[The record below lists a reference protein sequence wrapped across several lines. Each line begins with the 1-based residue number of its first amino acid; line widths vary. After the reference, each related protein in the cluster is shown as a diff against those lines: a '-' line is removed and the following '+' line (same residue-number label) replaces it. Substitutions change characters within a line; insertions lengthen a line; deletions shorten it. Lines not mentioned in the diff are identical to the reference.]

1 MATQAYLDLA
11 QSLYIAYYGRAA
23 DQGGLE
29 FWADKIQEDGL
40 EPVLADFGNSAE
52 FQDRFGDL
60 SNEEL
65 VDNLYQQ
72 LFDRSADIE
81 GLQFYVGVL
90 ESGDK
95 NLAEIAYEILQG
107 AQEPD
112 STTLANKLDAA
123 NAYTAAAG
131 DDYVLEDGIAAVSD
145 ANVEAPDL
153 TLTQRADDLQGTDG
167 DDVFTA
173 PVTQNETGSGQLA
186 NTFETGD
193 KIDGGEGTDS
203 LEATLIASGAISG
216 AGLVTPPVA
225 AETTSVENVFLTAQ
239 QPNLIDSGVTN
250 PSPILFGATVDAGN
264 MVGVEQWWSDNS
276 RADILIE
283 DIVSNPAD
291 TAFGMRDTDPGV
303 NYRAYFNA
311 NAITAPVTETES
323 ALTLTIQDITN
334 DQAPATDE
342 LANITVREINFSL
355 EGEAYTLASDDMQA
369 ADTWAELEAAIAAQL
384 GENGLAGVTVEH
396 RGNGV
401 FVLED
406 ANSGTFEVSA
416 EEALIFGAASDVDVR
431 NRVELGEPQQ
441 IEGQTET
448 AIVLDG
454 AGNGSQGGMIDV
466 GTMSGDRGIEVF
478 NTTVLS
484 DSHITGMMSS
494 NLRNGDQYLEEVLVD
509 GQGDL
514 TIGST
519 DANTIDGRAQNG
531 LFDIRVLDASEL
543 DGSLNA
549 GIVLTDAGV
558 TERYLDD
565 AEDVVDFSVTGTAND
580 DIVTVDVDENISDD
594 PDFALAIDTGAG
606 DDRVNLTGDNAAL
619 ENTSLEGGE
628 GFDTLEV
635 SEDIGTDD
643 RSTPAAFAG
652 FEKLVLAGTTDID
665 ADMAGLP
672 GIEQVWVATN
682 GGDDSTIS
690 NLAADTSLTISGKN
704 QTLADGDGNAD
715 QSFDDIVLDDAEA
728 EAQVV
733 NIDNTARNNG
743 VLTIAGLEVSGADSN
758 VDSLEVVSG
767 GRRDTSNVVQ
777 DIDAA
782 EVATLTF
789 TGSQD
794 LAAHVSDIGGAG
806 EDITIDASA
815 LEGDLTLAVNA
826 GELVNGADDVI
837 TGTAGEN
844 DILALYGAGGNI
856 DTTINGIETIQFGWT
871 QASDD
876 SQFGGLFGSN
886 VDGGAIGT
894 DAATMPITFN
904 AANAADTDT
913 FIIALRGASN
923 GLTLDNLSSGSNV
936 ILGEEPG
943 SAVSFNTAD
952 NTLIGT
958 GELNLSLESV
968 VANGAQTNVEGF
980 TTVNFDVAS
989 DGTART
995 HTLNLDENARD
1006 LFITGGGELGDA
1018 LDLNVLAT
1026 VPGDE
1031 ALPPSLS
1038 VVDFSGYEGVFTATV
1053 GDAGADNTDTRFVF
1067 SSDHNATISLIDT
1080 DVPGMADG
1088 WLYDGTNDYNA
1099 IFEFSEP
1106 TNGPVTWTINNFVT
1120 EAEAGGNLGA
1130 ISVLDM
1136 SDLGVNNYAELTFN
1150 DTGADLEISTTG
1162 ADWTINLTGVNEADL
1177 ESSQNFFFS

>member
-52 FQDRFGDL
+52 FQDRFADL

-112 STTLANKLDAA
+112 STTLASKLEAA
-123 NAYTAAAG
+123 NAYTAEAG
-131 DDYVLEDGIAAVSD
+131 DDYVLEDGIAAVEGAAQAD
-145 ANVEAPDL
+145 PDL

-173 PVTQNETGSGQLA
+173 PVTQNETGSGELA

-216 AGLVTPPVA
+216 AGLVTPPIA

-239 QPNLIDSGVTN
+239 QINLVDTGTN
-250 PSPILFGATVDAGN
+250 PSPILGVTVDAGN

-291 TAFGMRDTDPGV
+291 TAFGMRDTDPEV
-303 NYRAYFNA
+303 SYRAYFNA
-311 NAITAPVTETES
+311 NAVTAPVTETES

-334 DQAPATDE
+334 DQAPSTDE

-494 NLRNGDQYLEEVLVD
+494 NLRNGDQYLEEVYVD

-514 TIGST
+514 TIGDT
-519 DANTIDGRAQNG
+519 DDASIDGRASDDG
-531 LFDIRVLDASEL
+531 LVDVRVLDASEL

-549 GIVLTDAGV
+549 RVELTDAGV

-565 AEDVVDFSVTGTAND
+565 AEDVVEFSVTGTAND
-580 DIVTVDVDENISDD
+580 DIITVDVADEISDD

-606 DDRVNLTGDNAAL
+606 DDRVNLTGDDAAL

-635 SEDIGTDD
+635 SEDIGVDD

-665 ADMAGLP
+665 ADMAALP
-672 GIEQVWVATN
+672 GIEQVWVATD

-743 VLTIAGLEVSGADSN
+743 VLTIDSLVVSGADSN

-789 TGSQD
+789 TGTQD

-844 DILALYGAGGNI
+844 DTLALYGAGGDI

-876 SQFGGLFGSN
+876 SQFGVLFGSN

-894 DAATMPITFN
+894 DAATTPITFN

-913 FIIALRGASN
+913 FVIALRGAGN

-936 ILGEEPG
+936 VLGEEPG
-943 SAVSFNTAD
+943 SAVSFNSAD

-968 VANGAQTNVEGF
+968 VGNGAQTNVEDF

-989 DGTART
+989 DGTLRT
-995 HTLNLDENARD
+995 HTLNLDEDARD
-1006 LFITGGGELGDA
+1006 LFITGGGQAGDA
-1018 LDLNVLAT
+1018 LDLDVTAT
-1026 VPGDE
+1026 SAGDE

-1038 VVDFSGYEGVFTATV
+1038 VVDFSGYEGVFNATV
-1053 GDAGADNTDTRFVF
+1053 GDAAADNTDTRFVF
-1067 SSDHNATISLIDT
+1067 SSDHDASISLIDT
-1080 DVPGMADG
+1080 DAGMADG

-1120 EAEAGGNLGA
+1120 ESEAAGNLGA
-1130 ISVLDM
+1130 ISVLDL
-1136 SDLGVNNYAELTFN
+1136 SDLDVNNYAELTFN
-1150 DTGADLEISTTG
+1150 DIGTDLEISTTG